1 MRRIATL
8 ALLGAMAGMPAAAE
22 PYRLTVGDRVSI
34 AVFGEA
40 ERWEGTVDLDGR
52 VRLPG
57 FGSHALSALTLDE
70 AEATLAEAMRAQQLF
85 ADPQISIAIEAY
97 APVVVGGDVRSP
109 GVFPFSPGLT
119 VGTAAGL
126 AGGLSGAAIDAED
139 RALARIGTTGQLRET
154 EQELLGRA
162 VELARLHAQL
172 EGRESFGT
180 TELRLPPGLDAL
192 RASAFHDALLAAETD
207 LMAAED
213 AAAREREQRLTSTLQ
228 EIGRQIETLEQRLA
242 VQQEVVV
249 LQQEELAAAQQLN
262 DRGLRTRGAMARFE
276 SLEAAAREDV
286 LEVETLLALARI
298 RRLENIEALARHTL
312 DRRAAIQTRIA
323 EVSATH
329 QALITRRG
337 TLIERLLL
345 IDEGA
350 AADLLGEDGLEIR
363 YAIARAGGAAMST
376 EDATAPLRPGDQL
389 VVEVVIPDGVL
400 NRTLERGLDAFERSP
415 GQ

>member
-1 MRRIATL
+1 MRRAL
-8 ALLGAMAGMPAAAE
+8 CLLAAYGALLVWPAAAE
-22 PYRLTVGDRVSI
+22 PYRLTVGDRISV

-57 FGSHALSALTLDE
+57 FGSHALSQLTLDE
-70 AEATLAEAMRAQQLF
+70 AEERLGAAMRAREFF

-139 RALARIGTTGQLRET
+139 RALARIGTRGQLLEA
-154 EQELLGRA
+154 EQELLSRA
-162 VELARLHAQL
+162 VELARLRAQL
-172 EGRESFGT
+172 GDRPSFDT
-180 TELRLPPGLDAL
+180 IDLRLPPGLEAL
-192 RASAFHDALLAAETD
+192 RGSGFHDSLVAAQMG

-213 AAAREREQRLTSTLQ
+213 AASRARLNRLDDTRE
-228 EIGRQIETLEQRLA
+228 EIARQIETLENRLA
-242 VQQEVVV
+242 VQQEVVT
-249 LQQEELAAAQQLN
+249 LQQEELAAARQLN
-262 DRGLRTRGAMARFE
+262 ERGLRTRGAMARFE

-286 LEVETLLALARI
+286 LEVETLLVLARI
-298 RRLENIEALARHTL
+298 RRLENAEALTRHKL
-312 DRRAAIQTRIA
+312 DRRAEIQTRIA
-323 EVSATH
+323 AVSAQH

-337 TLIERLLL
+337 ALIERLLL
-345 IDEGA
+345 LDQGA
-350 AADLLGEDGLEIR
+350 AAEILGEDALEIR
-363 YAIARAGGAAMST
+363 YQVSRAGGGAAT
-376 EDATAPLRPGDQL
+376 VTRDETAPLRPGDQ
-389 VVEVVIPDGVL
+389 VTVEVIVP
-400 NRTLERGLDAFERSP
+400 NGLLTRVRARSP

>member
-1 MRRIATL
+1 
-8 ALLGAMAGMPAAAE
+8 
-22 PYRLTVGDRVSI
+22 
-34 AVFGEA
+34 
-40 ERWEGTVDLDGR
+40 
-52 VRLPG
+52 
-57 FGSHALSALTLDE
+57 
-70 AEATLAEAMRAQQLF
+70 
-85 ADPQISIAIEAY
+85 
-97 APVVVGGDVRSP
+97 
-109 GVFPFSPGLT
+109 
-119 VGTAAGL
+119 
-126 AGGLSGAAIDAED
+126 
-139 RALARIGTTGQLRET
+139 
-154 EQELLGRA
+154 
-162 VELARLHAQL
+162 
-172 EGRESFGT
+172 
-180 TELRLPPGLDAL
+180 
-192 RASAFHDALLAAETD
+192 
-207 LMAAED
+207 
-213 AAAREREQRLTSTLQ
+213 
-228 EIGRQIETLEQRLA
+228 
-242 VQQEVVV
+242 
-249 LQQEELAAAQQLN
+249 
-262 DRGLRTRGAMARFE
+262 GAMARFE